1 MADSGY
7 GVGVSA
13 FGNSQI
19 VLVVVGRAY
28 IRVWEQNVLDE
39 IKRLSA
45 SLTPGTTI
53 SIMSPEY
60 DVLWDGRVTA

>member
-7 GVGVSA
+7 GVGISA
-13 FGNSQI
+13 FSNAQF
-19 VLVVVGRAY
+19 VLVVVGGAY
-28 IRVWEQNVLDE
+28 IRVWEQTVLDE
-39 IKRLSA
+39 IRRLSA

-60 DVLWDGRVTA
+60 DVLWDGKVTT